1 MNSAWS
7 RFGDADDPAIFG
19 DNDFGFDGMAF
30 LLAGIPDLLFPAWPL
45 DWLFRTVYD
54 QGFGLLATDP
64 NCAFDPQNSL
74 SQCLDPV
81 QGPADS
87 RLVSL
92 IQASHE
98 ILRDGASVQNQK
110 DKEVIFKLAYT
121 PWTTGSVL

>member
-1 MNSAWS
+1 MNSA
-7 RFGDADDPAIFG
+7 RRGFGNADDAAILG

-45 DWLFRTVYD
+45 DGLFSAVYD
-54 QGFGLLATDP
+54 QGLCLLATDP

-81 QGPADS
+81 QRPADG
-87 RLVSL
+87 RLVGL

-110 DKEVIFKLAYT
+110 DKEVILNSTYT
-121 PWTTGSVL
+121 PRTTGAVL